1 MTASQGSWQQ
11 YEVAI
16 ERDVMVPLRDGTR
29 MATDLYLP
37 ARGGERVEGRFPL
50 ILERTPYNKSTLVNN
65 ANGKYFARRGY
76 AVAVQDVR
84 GRYAS
89 EGIWYA
95 FADEGPDGY
104 DALEWLA
111 AQDWCNGRVGT
122 MGGSYCGSDQ
132 SALACLNPPHLETMI
147 VLEGASNYHTCSMR
161 HNGACE
167 MRFMVY
173 AFRMAAQSREA
184 LADEGLRAILE
195 DAYENVGE
203 WVARAPLRPGESPLR
218 LVPSYEQWHLDVLT
232 HGDYDEYWH
241 RPGYSPEHFRAEHA
255 DVPTLYLGGWYD
267 SYARATTENF
277 VEQGKIQK
285 SHLNLTMGPWTHGS
299 LQVEHSYAGD
309 ADFGL
314 DASLDDYNDF
324 RLRWFD
330 RFLKDL
336 DTGVDSEPA
345 ASLFI
350 MGGGSGRRNLDG
362 RLDHGGRW
370 TTAEAWPPEDTS
382 YRNLYLQA
390 DGSLGW
396 GEPDP
401 SSPSGYSFD
410 PQDPVPTIGGN
421 LSAGEPVLI
430 AGGYDQRGDDR
441 FFGCDDGL
449 PLAAR
454 HDVLVFR
461 SEPLEQA
468 VEIVG
473 PLRAV
478 LWASSSAV
486 DTDFTVK
493 LIDEYP
499 PNEDYPNGFALN
511 LTDSIIRARYR
522 DSREQAELMEPGEV
536 YRFDIVMYPV
546 GNVFAAGHRIRLD
559 VSSSNFPRFD
569 VNPNTGEPLGR
580 HTRSVVAHNRIFHDP
595 EHPSRLVL
603 SVQNA

>member
-1 MTASQGSWQQ
+1 MIASEGSWQQ
-11 YEVAI
+11 Y
-16 ERDVMVPLRDGTR
+16 DVVVQRNVVVPMRDGTR
-29 MATDLYLP
+29 LATDLYLP
-37 ARGGERVEGRFPL
+37 ADSGETVEGRYPL
-50 ILERTPYNKSTLVNN
+50 ILERTPYNKSTLTNN
-65 ANGKYFARRGY
+65 ANGRYFARRGY

-84 GRYAS
+84 GRHAS

-95 FADEGPDGY
+95 FANEGPDGF
-104 DALEWLA
+104 DGLEWLA
-111 AQDWCNGRVGT
+111 VQDWCDGRVGT

-167 MRFMVY
+167 LRFMVY
-173 AFRMAAQSREA
+173 AFRMAADSKEA
-184 LADEGLRAILE
+184 QADEGLRAILA
-195 DAYENVGE
+195 DAYANVGD
-203 WVARAPLRPGESPLR
+203 WVAKSPLRAGESPLR

-232 HGDYDEYWH
+232 HGDYDEYWQ
-241 RPGYSPEHFRAEHA
+241 RPGYSPEHFRDVHA

-277 VEQGKIQK
+277 AEQGKVQK
-285 SHLNLTMGPWTHGS
+285 SRLGLTMGPWTHGS
-299 LQVEHSYAGD
+299 AQVEYSYAGD
-309 ADFGL
+309 VDFGL
-314 DASLDDYNDF
+314 DSSLDDYNGF

-330 RFLKDL
+330 HFLKDL
-336 DTGVDSEPA
+336 HTGIDGESA

-370 TTAEAWPPEDTS
+370 TKADTWPPEDTS
-382 YRNLYLQA
+382 FRNLYLHG
-390 DGSLGW
+390 DRHLSW
-396 GEPDP
+396 DEPAA
-401 SSPSGYSFD
+401 SSPSSYSFD
-410 PQDPVPTIGGN
+410 PENPVPTVGGN

-430 AGGYDQRGDDR
+430 AGGYDQRGDAR
-441 FFGCDDGL
+441 FFGCEDGL

-461 SEPLEQA
+461 SEPLETD

-478 LWASSSAV
+478 LWASSGAV

-499 PNEDYPNGFALN
+499 PAQDYPDGFALN
-511 LTDSIIRARYR
+511 LTDSILRARYR
-522 DSREQAELMEPGEV
+522 DSRETAEFLNPGQV
-536 YRFDIVMYPV
+536 YRFNIVMYPV
-546 GNVFAAGHRIRLD
+546 GNIFAPGHRIRLD

-569 VNPNTGEPLGR
+569 INPNTGEPLGR
-580 HTRSVVAHNRIFHDP
+580 HTRSVVAQNQIFHDA
-595 EHPSRLVL
+595 EHPSHLEL
-603 SVQNA
+603 SVRNG